1 MASGRRRASIA
12 SIDCGSV
19 RRLRVT
25 RLRLHLKTLRR
36 HRSLMAGLIRTI
48 FGGDNQ
54 TTSACKRHEFCGSS
68 CEIFIS
74 LCPKFSSIAG
84 LPTIA
89 GTTFLAPSKRYI
101 RRMAQGIFMKFGKDA
116 QSTSVHISAKCYRN
130 LATRLQTRTDVREKS
145 IQTTRVEL
153 RFFDAKFKRL
163 NRFDSNLVGRL
174 GRSLPSRTTNFSRTR
189 SPVRPPRHAHLSRDV
204 DRRSSRYPPCIHCRS
219 ATADDIDATFWELRV
234 RRTGNVPD
242 EFHATAANRSNST
255 AV

>member
-1 MASGRRRASIA
+1 M
-12 SIDCGSV
+12 
-19 RRLRVT
+19 RLYF
-25 RLRLHLKTLRR
+25 KTLRR
-36 HRSLMAGLIRTI
+36 HRSLTTGLIRAI
-48 FGGDNQ
+48 FGGVNE
-54 TTSACKRHEFCGSS
+54 TASVCKRHEFCCSS
-68 CEIFIS
+68 CEFFFS
-74 LCPKFSSIAG
+74 SCPKFSSIAG

-174 GRSLPSRTTNFSRTR
+174 GRSMPSRTTNLSRTCA
-189 SPVRPPRHAHLSRDV
+189 PVRPPRHAHLSRDV
-204 DRRSSRYPPCIHCRS
+204 DRRSSRYPPCIYCRP
-219 ATADDIDATFWELRV
+219 ATADDIDATFREIRV
-234 RRTGNVPD
+234 HRTGNAPD